1 MNVAKLIAEV
11 KKGSPIGTI
20 IGLMKSVFD
29 DKRAA
34 EDIYVE
40 IIVVLD
46 EFLMQGYRFESTQI
60 QSLVT
65 ILKKLPAAGAKRRN
79 FENLY
84 LEDEYTLNKLP
95 KDPSDIPFGHW
106 H

>member
-11 KKGSPIGTI
+11 RKGSPIGTLV
-20 IGLMKSVFD
+20 GLMKGVFD

-34 EDIYVE
+34 EDTYVE

-46 EFLMQGYRFESTQI
+46 DLLMQGYRFESPQI
-60 QSLVT
+60 QAIVA
-65 ILKKLPAAGAKRRN
+65 ILRELPAQGAQRRN
-79 FENLY
+79 FEKLY
-84 LEDEYTLNKLP
+84 LRDEYTLRKLP
-95 KDPSDIPFGHW
+95 KNPANIPYGHW